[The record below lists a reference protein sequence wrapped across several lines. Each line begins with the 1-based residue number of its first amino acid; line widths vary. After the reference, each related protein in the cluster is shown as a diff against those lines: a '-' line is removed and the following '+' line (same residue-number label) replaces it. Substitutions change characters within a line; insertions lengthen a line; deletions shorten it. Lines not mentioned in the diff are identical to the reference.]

1 MSINRSGYYK
11 WFNRG
16 INQYERDRNEL
27 ALLIKAKHKDKPSYG
42 YHALSKAI
50 RDDTGLVFSD
60 NLCHKV
66 F

>member
-1 MSINRSGYYK
+1 M
-11 WFNRG
+11 
-16 INQYERDRNEL
+16 
-27 ALLIKAKHKDKPSYG
+27 ALLIKTKHKDKPSYG

-50 RDDTGLVFSD
+50 RDDTGWVFSD